1 MIRGVGLDVVDVTA
15 FTEQVQDG
23 ASSFVEATF
32 TRQERV
38 DCDASR
44 DRIRSLAA
52 RWAAKEAFLKAW
64 SSSRRGMDPAQ
75 DTPRW
80 QEIEV
85 ALDPWHR
92 PTLILHG
99 ETARLAA
106 RPRCHLSISHD
117 GGVAA
122 AVVILEESP

>member
-1 MIRGVGLDVVDVTA
+1 MIRGVGLDVVDVQGFA
-15 FTEQVQDG
+15 LQVHDPV
-23 ASSFVEATF
+23 SSFLAETF
-32 TRQERV
+32 TRQERA
-38 DCDASR
+38 DCDQSR
-44 DRIRSLAA
+44 DRVRSLAA

-64 SSSRRGMDPAQ
+64 SSARRGAEPLL
-75 DTPRW
+75 DTPKW

-99 ETARLAA
+99 ETARLAK
-106 RPRCHLSISHD
+106 RPRCHLSLSHD